1 MNPSRA
7 PERFSLFLS
16 PEHRCGY
23 LPDRNARNAYIDPAM
38 PMSATRY
45 SWLLEQGFRRS
56 GGHVYKPYCQQC
68 QLCIPARVPVPGF
81 AFNRSQ
87 KRCLKR
93 NDDLNLRIVN
103 QLRDEHFALY
113 AAYLRGRHNDGGME
127 PDNRE
132 AFEQFLH
139 CAWLEVQIWE
149 YWLGDTLMAFSVI
162 DRLPAS
168 LSAVYT
174 CYRPEERTRGLGTY
188 AVLKTIEYASRAEL
202 PHVYLGYWVPGS
214 AKMDYKRQFQPL
226 EVLSGGLW
234 RRFDPKHTPAG

>member
-1 MNPSRA
+1 MNPMRP

-23 LPDRNARNAYIDPAM
+23 LPDRSARNAYIDPAIS
-38 PMSATRY
+38 MSATRY

-56 GGHVYKPYCQQC
+56 GGHVYRPYCQHC
-68 QLCIPARVPVPGF
+68 QLCIPARIPVSSFNP
-81 AFNRSQ
+81 NRSQ
-87 KRCLKR
+87 RRCAKR
-93 NDDLNLRIVN
+93 NEDLTLRI
-103 QLRDEHFALY
+103 QSKLQDRHFALY
-113 AAYLRGRHNDGGME
+113 RDYLRHRHEDGGME

-132 AFEQFLH
+132 AFDMFLH

-149 YWLGDTLMAFSVI
+149 FWLGDELLAFSVI

-174 CYRPEERTRGLGTY
+174 CYRSDHAARGLGSF
-188 AVLKTIEYASRAEL
+188 AVLQALDYARSADL

-214 AKMDYKRQFQPL
+214 RKMDYKRQYQPL
-226 EVLSGGLW
+226 EVFSGGLW
-234 RRFDPKHTPAG
+234 QVFDPAHTRI

>member
-1 MNPSRA
+1 MNPMRP

-23 LPDRNARNAYIDPAM
+23 LDDRNARNAYIDPAIA
-38 PMSATRY
+38 MSATRY

-56 GGHVYKPYCQQC
+56 GGHVYRPYCQHC
-68 QLCIPARVPVPGF
+68 QLCIPARVPVS
-81 AFNRSQ
+81 AFSPNRSQ

-93 NDDLNLRIVN
+93 NHDIRLRIETTL
-103 QLRDEHFALY
+103 QDRHFAVY
-113 AAYLRGRHNDGGME
+113 QAYLSARHRDGGME

-132 AFEQFLH
+132 AFDTFLQ
-139 CAWLEVQIWE
+139 CSWLEVQIWE
-149 YWLGDTLMAFSVI
+149 FWQEERLIAFSVV

-174 CYRPEERTRGLGTY
+174 CYDPAEMDRGLGTF
-188 AVLKTIEYASRAEL
+188 AVLQALEYARSAEL

-214 AKMDYKRQFQPL
+214 RKMDYKRQYQPL
-226 EVLSGGLW
+226 EVFSGGVW
-234 RRFDPKHTPAG
+234 RVFDPAHTRI